1 MELVCNREY
10 RECQDWPQWP
20 VWEVPA
26 YRLPGEDKR
35 TDPAPSLELN
45 LTVYQARVYLGA
57 PQRAGLARGTAATGD

>member
-1 MELVCNREY
+1 MDLVCNRDY
-10 RECQDWPQWP
+10 RQCQGWPQWP

-45 LTVYQARVYLGA
+45 LTVYQASMLHSTLQDSREG
-57 PQRAGLARGTAATGD
+57 